1 MAEGRTRRIESEI
14 QRVLSELIA
23 REVKDPRVGNVTIT
37 AVSLAADMG
46 VAKVFFTPFA
56 SRNPAEEVQVG
67 LTRAGG
73 FLRGEV
79 GRRLRLRHAPRLE
92 FVIDD
97 TADKAAHLTGL
108 INRAVASDRAAG
120 AANEAHAGGAAANDA
135 GDSPRRSRSAPS
147 GTPDDPD
154 AGTGAEKP

>member
-1 MAEGRTRRIESEI
+1 MAEARTRRIESEI
-14 QRVLSELIA
+14 QRVLSELIS
-23 REVKDPRVGNVTIT
+23 RGVKDPRVGNVTIT

-67 LTRAGG
+67 LTSAGG
-73 FLRGEV
+73 YLRGEV

-97 TADKAAHLTGL
+97 TVDKAERLTGL

-120 AANEAHAGGAAANDA
+120 VA
-135 GDSPRRSRSAPS
+135 
-147 GTPDDPD
+147 DDG
-154 AGTGAEKP
+154 AGTGVPNASDADES

>member
-1 MAEGRTRRIESEI
+1 MPEARTRRIESEI
-14 QRVLSELIA
+14 QRVLSELVA

-46 VAKVFFTPFA
+46 VARVFFTPFA
-56 SRNPAEEVQVG
+56 SRNPAEEVRIG

-92 FVIDD
+92 FLIDD

-108 INRAVASDRAAG
+108 INQAVASDRAHG
-120 AANEAHAGGAAANDA
+120 S
-135 GDSPRRSRSAPS
+135 GDDDD
-147 GTPDDPD
+147 GT
-154 AGTGAEKP
+154 A

>member
-1 MAEGRTRRIESEI
+1 M
-14 QRVLSELIA
+14 LSELIA

-56 SRNPAEEVQVG
+56 SRNPAEEVRVG

-92 FVIDD
+92 FFIDD

-108 INRAVASDRAAG
+108 INRAVESDRAQSS
-120 AANEAHAGGAAANDA
+120 E
-135 GDSPRRSRSAPS
+135 RSDEIA
-147 GTPDDPD
+147 TD
-154 AGTGAEKP
+154 E

>member
-1 MAEGRTRRIESEI
+1 MAEARTRRIESEI

-46 VAKVFFTPFA
+46 VARVFFTPFA

-108 INRAVASDRAAG
+108 IDRAVESDRAHASEHSDES
-120 AANEAHAGGAAANDA
+120 EADTQGAAAND
-135 GDSPRRSRSAPS
+135 DHH
-147 GTPDDPD
+147 DD
-154 AGTGAEKP
+154 ES

>member
-1 MAEGRTRRIESEI
+1 MSESRTRKIEAEI
-14 QRVLSELIA
+14 QRVLSEVIA

-46 VAKVFFTPFA
+46 AARVFFTPFA
-56 SRNPAEEVQVG
+56 SQNSPEEVRVG

-92 FVIDD
+92 FVIDE
-97 TADKAAHLTGL
+97 TPEKAAHLTDL
-108 INRAVASDRAAG
+108 IDRAVATDRAG
-120 AANEAHAGGAAANDA
+120 HA
-135 GDSPRRSRSAPS
+135 
-147 GTPDDPD
+147 PDNTDEED
-154 AGTGAEKP
+154 

>member
-1 MAEGRTRRIESEI
+1 MAEARTRRIESEI
-14 QRVLSELIA
+14 QRVLSELVA

-46 VAKVFFTPFA
+46 VARVFFTPFA
-56 SRNPAEEVQVG
+56 SKNPAEQVREG

-73 FLRGEV
+73 FLRGEI

-92 FVIDD
+92 FLIDD

-108 INRAVASDRAAG
+108 INRAVESDRAS
-120 AANEAHAGGAAANDA
+120 AAASESAANDDVPRA
-135 GDSPRRSRSAPS
+135 QHADS
-147 GTPDDPD
+147 DPD
-154 AGTGAEKP
+154 AEKP

>member
-1 MAEGRTRRIESEI
+1 MAEARSRRIESEI

-56 SRNPAEEVQVG
+56 SQNPVEEVQTG

-92 FVIDD
+92 FVADD
-97 TADKAAHLTGL
+97 SADKAAHLTGL
-108 INRAVASDRAAG
+108 INSAVAEDRKR
-120 AANEAHAGGAAANDA
+120 H
-135 GDSPRRSRSAPS
+135 
-147 GTPDDPD
+147 DDPD
-154 AGTGAEKP
+154 AS

>member
-1 MAEGRTRRIESEI
+1 MAQSRTRRIESEI

-46 VAKVFFTPFA
+46 VARVFFTPFA
-56 SRNPAEEVQVG
+56 SRNPAEEVRVG

-79 GRRLRLRHAPRLE
+79 GRRLGLRHAPRLE

-108 INRAVASDRAAG
+108 INRAVASDRASS
-120 AANEAHAGGAAANDA
+120 AANDA
-135 GDSPRRSRSAPS
+135 GESASRDSSDP
-147 GTPDDPD
+147 PDERHGD
-154 AGTGAEKP
+154 ADGDKP

>member
-1 MAEGRTRRIESEI
+1 MAEARTRRIESEI

-46 VAKVFFTPFA
+46 VARVFFTPFA

-108 INRAVASDRAAG
+108 IDRAVESDRA
-120 AANEAHAGGAAANDA
+120 HAGEQSDESATDTPGAAAND
-135 GDSPRRSRSAPS
+135 DHH
-147 GTPDDPD
+147 DD
-154 AGTGAEKP
+154 E

>member
-1 MAEGRTRRIESEI
+1 MAEARTRRIESEI

-46 VAKVFFTPFA
+46 VARVFFTPFA

-108 INRAVASDRAAG
+108 INRAVESDRAHSSEQSDES
-120 AANEAHAGGAAANDA
+120 EADTQGAAAND
-135 GDSPRRSRSAPS
+135 DHH
-147 GTPDDPD
+147 DD
-154 AGTGAEKP
+154 ES